1 MANENDWPTIY
12 PRDGTAR
19 WSDSSDSSSLPGR
32 VAGEDYE
39 NCVRFRLTGSER
51 KQDAARVEAWL
62 KEDQIMSLRELE
74 QEAAEASKKNVGWKL
89 QERLFGTTKES
100 QAGSNYRVAEADA
113 VLEEEKD
120 LVQSLGEGAELL
132 HGSGSAPA
140 HTVVEATNHG
150 ALFYRKCF
158 QLEKYLTMR
167 TAVDCLPPAAVL
179 VINKK
184 PMRCS
189 EEWLQAINKFPV
201 LKDLPFSILYFPH
214 SLNITQHQQRIA
226 EKDETIAEK
235 DETIA
240 EKDETIAEKDETIA
254 EKDKRIAFLVF
265 CIVLLVA
272 YLLRIQL
279 IPHASATRGEL

>member
-1 MANENDWPTIY
+1 
-12 PRDGTAR
+12 
-19 WSDSSDSSSLPGR
+19 
-32 VAGEDYE
+32 
-39 NCVRFRLTGSER
+39 
-51 KQDAARVEAWL
+51 
-62 KEDQIMSLRELE
+62 MSLRELE

-150 ALFYRKCF
+150 ALFYHKCF

-167 TAVDCLPPAAVL
+167 VAVDCLPPAAVL

-184 PMRCS
+184 PIRCS

-226 EKDETIAEK
+226 EKDQMIAEMIAEKHQMIAEK
-235 DETIA
+235 DEMT
-240 EKDETIAEKDETIA
+240 
-254 EKDKRIAFLVF
+254 KRITFLVF
-265 CIVLLVA
+265 CLVLLVA

-279 IPHASATRGEL
+279 FTASAPRGEL

>member
-1 MANENDWPTIY
+1 MANENDWPTIC
-12 PRDGTAR
+12 PRDGTAK
-19 WSDSSDSSSLPGR
+19 WSDNSSLPGC

-39 NCVRFRLTGSER
+39 NCIRFRLTGSER

-62 KEDQIMSLRELE
+62 EEDQIMSLRELE

-89 QERLFGTTKES
+89 QERLFATTKES

-150 ALFYRKCF
+150 ALFYHKCF

-167 TAVDCLPPAAVL
+167 AAVDCLPPAAVL
-179 VINKK
+179 VINLK
-184 PMRCS
+184 PIRCS

-226 EKDETIAEK
+226 EKDQMIAEMIAEK
-235 DETIA
+235 DEMT
-240 EKDETIAEKDETIA
+240 
-254 EKDKRIAFLVF
+254 KRITFLVF
-265 CIVLLVA
+265 CLVLLVA

-279 IPHASATRGEL
+279 FTASATRGEL

>member
-1 MANENDWPTIY
+1 MANDWPTIC
-12 PRDGTAR
+12 PRDGTAK
-19 WSDSSDSSSLPGR
+19 WSDNSSLPGL
-32 VAGEDYE
+32 VVGEDYE

-62 KEDQIMSLRELE
+62 EEDQIMSLRELE

-89 QERLFGTTKES
+89 QQRLFGTTKES

-140 HTVVEATNHG
+140 HTVVEAANHG

-167 TAVDCLPPAAVL
+167 VAVDCLPPAAVL

-184 PMRCS
+184 PIRCS

-226 EKDETIAEK
+226 EKDQMVAEMIAEKHQMIAEK
-235 DETIA
+235 DEMT
-240 EKDETIAEKDETIA
+240 
-254 EKDKRIAFLVF
+254 KRITFLVF
-265 CIVLLVA
+265 CLVLLVA

-279 IPHASATRGEL
+279 FTASAPRGEL

>member
-1 MANENDWPTIY
+1 MANENDWPTIC
-12 PRDGTAR
+12 PRDGTAL

-51 KQDAARVEAWL
+51 KQDAARVKAWL

-74 QEAAEASKKNVGWKL
+74 QEAAEASKKNVGRKL
-89 QERLFGTTKES
+89 QQGLFGTTKES

-167 TAVDCLPPAAVL
+167 AAVDCLPPAAVL

-184 PMRCS
+184 PIRCS

-226 EKDETIAEK
+226 EKDQMIAEK
-235 DETIA
+235 DEMT
-240 EKDETIAEKDETIA
+240 
-254 EKDKRIAFLVF
+254 KRITFLVF
-265 CIVLLVA
+265 CLVLLVA

-279 IPHASATRGEL
+279 FTASAPRGEL